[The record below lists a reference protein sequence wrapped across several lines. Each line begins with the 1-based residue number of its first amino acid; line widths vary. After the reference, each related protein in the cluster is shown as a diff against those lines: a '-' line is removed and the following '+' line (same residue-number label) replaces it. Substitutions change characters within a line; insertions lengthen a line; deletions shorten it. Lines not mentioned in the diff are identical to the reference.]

1 MGAERGRGFESGKRG
16 YLYLQILSS
25 QNLTRF
31 LFSLTKCI
39 LMVTE
44 PTLTNYLIAGE
55 MKLNPCIPVSYSGD
69 VIIKVE
75 AA

>member
-1 MGAERGRGFESGKRG
+1 
-16 YLYLQILSS
+16 
-25 QNLTRF
+25 
-31 LFSLTKCI
+31 
-39 LMVTE
+39 MVTE

-75 AA
+75 EAWYILSIPLILDKSGEKHGMKEGSEVA